1 MTPLSLLFSYFTIG
15 FCTVF
20 PSLAASYIMVNTL
33 DFSASDVATTGL
45 LCSIPWCLKPLWAY
59 ISDTFSCCG
68 YRRRPYVC
76 VFALLAALFL
86 VATPQ
91 RAEPGQEHDFVALLA
106 LTSFCLCFVDV
117 AVDGSVMVIV
127 SGEKEGV
134 DEGKAQTHSW
144 IARVGGGT
152 LAAGWSGYVYETVG
166 FTAMMAGCA
175 ALPLVLSV
183 VALDI
188 PDAPVTKPRRD
199 ATSNTPSNTACAT
212 PRDVLRSLL
221 QSRAVL
227 AAAVIVSLVPEINT
241 SLFFYLLSAHATP
254 REMSLVDVSGS
265 MASLLTLLVYNICR
279 PSHRR
284 SFFVGVLLNAVA
296 AMMGCLMADDAVPW
310 LLQGAALEAA
320 VSAVGSAL
328 VLMPTVTVLGKTAAS
343 SEHEA
348 TVYSLA
354 LSVLNLAS
362 VGSETVAAAAMR
374 QLHVTKGDVNNV
386 RVFVGAVAVI
396 TLLTAPA
403 AWMFPKSGPKSG
415 APVALEEERELL
427 PMRRERERKRVSH
440 HETFT
445 LDNASSSSL
454 SDVPSS
460 DSAAEKET
468 DTEPFV
474 EPIVSS
480 VSGSV
485 SDSDSDSNNVRSGV
499 STTPPCP
506 LPAV

>member
-33 DFSASDVATTGL
+33 DFSASDVANTGL

-76 VFALLAALFL
+76 FFALLTAVFL

-91 RAEPGQEHDFVALLA
+91 RASPGREQEFVALLA
-106 LTSFCLCFVDV
+106 LTSFSLCFVDV

-152 LAAGWSGYVYETVG
+152 LAAGWSGYVYETTG

-188 PDAPVTKPRRD
+188 PDARPSGPSKP
-199 ATSNTPSNTACAT
+199 SKPSKSSQNRLKPCAT
-212 PRDVLRSLL
+212 PRDVLRSLMK
-221 QSRAVL
+221 SRAVL
-227 AAAVIVSLVPEINT
+227 AASVIVSLVPEINT

-254 REMSLVDVSGS
+254 KEMSLVDVSGS
-265 MASLLTLLVYNICR
+265 MASLLTLVVYNACR

-284 SFFVGVLLNAVA
+284 SFLAGVLLNAVA
-296 AMMGCLMADDAVPW
+296 ALMGCFMADDAVPW

-320 VSAVGSAL
+320 VSAVGGAL

-343 SEHEA
+343 SAHEA

-362 VGSETVAAAAMR
+362 VGSESVAAAAMR

-386 RVFVGAVAVI
+386 RVFVGVVAVI
-396 TLLTAPA
+396 TLLTSPVA
-403 AWMFPKSGPKSG
+403 FLFPKSG
-415 APVALEEERELL
+415 APAAPLEEERELL
-427 PMRRERERKRVSH
+427 ARRSGRSERSERSEQSERRLERASH

-445 LDNASSSSL
+445 LDAALSSSSEG
-454 SDVPSS
+454 ST
-460 DSAAEKET
+460 SAAEADT

-474 EPIVSS
+474 E
-480 VSGSV
+480 
-485 SDSDSDSNNVRSGV
+485 SDSEPR
-499 STTPPCP
+499 P

>member
-1 MTPLSLLFSYFTIG
+1 MTPLSLLFAYFTIG

-20 PSLAASYIMVNTL
+20 PSLSASYIMVNAL
-33 DFSASDVATTGL
+33 NFSASDVASTGL

-59 ISDTFSCCG
+59 VSDTCVCCG

-76 VFALLAALFL
+76 VFALLASVLL

-91 RAEPGQEHDFVALLA
+91 HAVLGHERDFVLLLA
-106 LTSFCLCFVDV
+106 LTSFCLCCVDV

-127 SGEKEGV
+127 SMETQGV

-152 LAAGWSGYVYETVG
+152 LAAGWSGYVYETMG
-166 FTAMMAGCA
+166 FTTVMASCA
-175 ALPLVLSV
+175 ALSLALSV

-188 PDAPVTKPRRD
+188 PDAPKPKSSAPRR
-199 ATSNTPSNTACAT
+199 TLSGSPCAT
-212 PRDVLRSLL
+212 PRDVVHSLL
-221 QSRAVL
+221 RSRAVL

-254 REMSLVDVSGS
+254 KEMSLVDVSGS
-265 MASLLTLLVYNICR
+265 MASLTTLLVYNACR

-284 SFFVGVLLNAVA
+284 SFFAGVILNAVA
-296 AMMGCLMADDAVPW
+296 AAMGCLMADDAVPW
-310 LLQGAALEAA
+310 LLQGAAFEAA
-320 VSAVGSAL
+320 VSAVGSSL
-328 VLMPTVTVLGKTAAS
+328 ILMPTITVLGKTAANS
-343 SEHEA
+343 AHEA

-362 VGSETVAAAAMR
+362 VGSESVAAAAMH

-403 AWMFPKSGPKSG
+403 AWMFPRNDG
-415 APVALEEERELL
+415 APAVALEEERELL
-427 PMRRERERKRVSH
+427 PARKHVAH
-440 HETFT
+440 HIAFT
-445 LDNASSSSL
+445 LGDPLDSN
-454 SDVPSS
+454 S
-460 DSAAEKET
+460 DSERSRGSGEEATENET
-468 DTEPFV
+468 DVEPFAASDEEMV
-474 EPIVSS
+474 EDRADALGRIAAMQQ
-480 VSGSV
+480 
-485 SDSDSDSNNVRSGV
+485 
-499 STTPPCP
+499 P

>member
-1 MTPLSLLFSYFTIG
+1 M
-15 FCTVF
+15 F

-33 DFSASDVATTGL
+33 DFSASDVANTGL

-76 VFALLAALFL
+76 FFALLTAVFL

-91 RAEPGQEHDFVALLA
+91 RASPGHEQDFVALLA

-152 LAAGWSGYVYETVG
+152 LAAGWSGYVYETTG

-175 ALPLVLSV
+175 ALPLALSV

-188 PDAPVTKPRRD
+188 PDSPAARPRRD
-199 ATSNTPSNTACAT
+199 SARATACAT

-221 QSRAVL
+221 QSRYVL
-227 AAAVIVSLVPEINT
+227 TAAVIVSLVPEINT

-254 REMSLVDVSGS
+254 KEMSLVDVSGS
-265 MASLLTLLVYNICR
+265 MASLLTLLLYNTCR

-284 SFFVGVLLNAVA
+284 SFFAGVLLNALA
-296 AMMGCLMADDAVPW
+296 ALMGCFMADDAVPW
-310 LLQGAALEAA
+310 LLQGAAFEAA

-328 VLMPTVTVLGKTAAS
+328 VLMPTITVLGKTAAG

-362 VGSETVAAAAMR
+362 VGSESVAAAAMR

-403 AWMFPKSGPKSG
+403 AWLFPPKATQNY
-415 APVALEEERELL
+415 APEEELELL
-427 PMRRERERKRVSH
+427 PSKKRRRHGDHDDHGDSVFTIDEVSSSDGGDSGSATERETDEKPFS
-440 HETFT
+440 E
-445 LDNASSSSL
+445 
-454 SDVPSS
+454 SDSS
-460 DSAAEKET
+460 DSNHER
-468 DTEPFV
+468 
-474 EPIVSS
+474 
-480 VSGSV
+480 
-485 SDSDSDSNNVRSGV
+485 DSDADEL
-499 STTPPCP
+499 TAPPRP

>member
-20 PSLAASYIMVNTL
+20 PSLAASYIMVNNL
-33 DFSASDVATTGL
+33 DFSASEVATTGL

-59 ISDTFSCCG
+59 ISDTFACCG
-68 YRRRPYVC
+68 YRRRPYVS
-76 VFALLAALFL
+76 VFSLLTAVLL

-91 RAEPGQEHDFVALLA
+91 RASAGFERDFVALLA

-127 SGEKEGV
+127 SRETEGV
-134 DEGKAQTHSW
+134 DDGKAQTHSW

-152 LAAGWSGYVYETVG
+152 LAAGWSGYVYETTG
-166 FTAMMAGCA
+166 FISMMAGCA
-175 ALPLVLSV
+175 ALPLVLSL

-188 PDAPVTKPRRD
+188 PDTPVA
-199 ATSNTPSNTACAT
+199 ATRQQRSSHARKSLCAT
-212 PRDVLRSLL
+212 PREVLRSLFE
-221 QSRAVL
+221 SRDVL
-227 AAAVIVSLVPEINT
+227 TAAVVVSLVPEINT

-254 REMSLVDVSGS
+254 KEMSLVDVSGS
-265 MASLLTLLVYNICR
+265 MASLLTLLLYNTCR

-284 SFFVGVLLNAVA
+284 SFFAGVVLNAVA
-296 AMMGCLMADDAVPW
+296 ALMGCFMADDAVPW
-310 LLQGAALEAA
+310 LLQGAAFEAA
-320 VSAVGSAL
+320 LSAVGSAL
-328 VLMPTVTVLGKTAAS
+328 VLMPTITVLGKTAAS

-362 VGSETVAAAAMR
+362 VGSESVAAAAMR

-403 AWMFPKSGPKSG
+403 AWLFPKKGPHDD
-415 APVALEEERELL
+415 APEEEHELL
-427 PMRRERERKRVSH
+427 PRKRHRRAAKHNDSP
-440 HETFT
+440 FT
-445 LDNASSSSL
+445 IEEGSSSGSGGGASS
-454 SDVPSS
+454 
-460 DSAAEKET
+460 SAAEKET
-468 DTEPFV
+468 DVGPFS
-474 EPIVSS
+474 ESDA
-480 VSGSV
+480 
-485 SDSDSDSNNVRSGV
+485 SDSDHDLTAVPR
-499 STTPPCP
+499 P
-506 LPAV
+506 LPVV

>member
-15 FCTVF
+15 FCAVF
-20 PSLAASYIMVNTL
+20 PSLAASYIMVNNL
-33 DFSASDVATTGL
+33 DFSASEVATTGL

-59 ISDTFSCCG
+59 VSDTFSCCG

-76 VFALLAALFL
+76 LFSVLTAVLL

-91 RAEPGQEHDFVALLA
+91 RASVGFERDFVALLA

-127 SGEKEGV
+127 SRETEGV

-152 LAAGWSGYVYETVG
+152 LAAGWSGYVYETMG
-166 FTAMMAGCA
+166 FTSMMAGCA

-188 PDAPVTKPRRD
+188 PDAPVAQKERLSSARK
-199 ATSNTPSNTACAT
+199 SACDT

-221 QSRAVL
+221 QSRRVL
-227 AAAVIVSLVPEINT
+227 AAAVVVSLVPEINT

-254 REMSLVDVSGS
+254 REMSLVNVSGS
-265 MASLLTLLVYNICR
+265 MASLVTLLLYNARR

-284 SFFVGVLLNAVA
+284 SFFAGVVLNAA
-296 AMMGCLMADDAVPW
+296 AALMGCFMANDAVPW
-310 LLQGAALEAA
+310 LLQGAAFEAA
-320 VSAVGSAL
+320 LSAVGSAL
-328 VLMPTVTVLGKTAAS
+328 VLMPTITVLGKTAAGS
-343 SEHEA
+343 KHEA

-362 VGSETVAAAAMR
+362 VGSESAAAAAMR

-386 RVFVGAVAVI
+386 RVFVGVVAVI

-403 AWMFPKSGPKSG
+403 AWLFPDSG
-415 APVALEEERELL
+415 AREDTPEEELELL
-427 PMRRERERKRVSH
+427 PAKKQRRAARRH
-440 HETFT
+440 DGAFT
-445 LDNASSSSL
+445 IDEASSSSG
-454 SDVPSS
+454 SS
-460 DSAAEKET
+460 GCSAAEKDT
-468 DTEPFV
+468 DVEPF
-474 EPIVSS
+474 SN
-480 VSGSV
+480 
-485 SDSDSDSNNVRSGV
+485 SDSPDSDRELYQEANNL
-499 STTPPCP
+499 TAPPRP

>member
-45 LCSIPWCLKPLWAY
+45 LCSIPWCMKPLWAY
-59 ISDTFSCCG
+59 VSDTFSCCG
-68 YRRRPYVC
+68 YRRRPYVSL
-76 VFALLAALFL
+76 FSLLTAVLL

-91 RAEPGQEHDFVALLA
+91 RASAGFETEFVALLA

-127 SGEKEGV
+127 SRETEGV

-152 LAAGWSGYVYETVG
+152 LAAGWSGYVYETMG
-166 FTAMMAGCA
+166 FTSMMAGCA
-175 ALPLVLSV
+175 ALPLALSL

-188 PDAPVTKPRRD
+188 PDTPVAQLKRSSRSSPARE
-199 ATSNTPSNTACAT
+199 SACAT
-212 PRDVLRSLL
+212 PREVLRSLL
-221 QSRAVL
+221 QSRHVL

-254 REMSLVDVSGS
+254 KEMSLVDVSGS
-265 MASLLTLLVYNICR
+265 MASLLTLLLYNACR

-284 SFFVGVLLNAVA
+284 SFFAGVVLNAA
-296 AMMGCLMADDAVPW
+296 AALMGCFMADDAVPW
-310 LLQGAALEAA
+310 LLQGAAFEAA
-320 VSAVGSAL
+320 LSAVGSAL

-343 SEHEA
+343 SDHEA

-362 VGSETVAAAAMR
+362 VGSESVAAAAMR

-403 AWMFPKSGPKSG
+403 AWLFPKTG
-415 APVALEEERELL
+415 ALKDTPEEEHELL
-427 PMRRERERKRVSH
+427 PRKKRRRAADH
-440 HETFT
+440 NDAFT
-445 LDNASSSSL
+445 IEAALSSGDSSNGDSSS
-454 SDVPSS
+454 
-460 DSAAEKET
+460 SAAEKET
-468 DTEPFV
+468 DVEPF
-474 EPIVSS
+474 SQS
-480 VSGSV
+480 DA
-485 SDSDSDSNNVRSGV
+485 SDSDHNLAAVPRQ
-499 STTPPCP
+499 